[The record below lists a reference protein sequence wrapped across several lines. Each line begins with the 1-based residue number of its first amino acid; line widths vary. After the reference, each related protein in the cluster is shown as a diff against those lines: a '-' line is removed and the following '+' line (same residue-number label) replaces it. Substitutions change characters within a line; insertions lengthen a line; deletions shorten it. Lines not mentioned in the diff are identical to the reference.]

1 MKKLL
6 VLIGFAVF
14 VTSCNNGNSPM
25 MNNGM
30 DSVASAYKAKDSVL
44 EKNKATALASVQA
57 FSSGKIDDAFK
68 NVTPDAVD
76 YGDGMGKPMKGRDT
90 IINMVKGFL
99 SAFPDYKAENFMVVG
114 DGNHV
119 AVFADYSGTFKN
131 PLMGMKPTGKSFK
144 YRDADIF
151 TFNDA
156 GQITEHRSVQS
167 GITLMDMIGAKMPKQ

>member
-1 MKKLL
+1 
-6 VLIGFAVF
+6 
-14 VTSCNNGNSPM
+14 M

-30 DSVASAYKAKDSVL
+30 DSVASAYKAKDSAL

-68 NVTPDAVD
+68 NVTPDEVD

-114 DGNHV
+114 DG
-119 AVFADYSGTFKN
+119 
-131 PLMGMKPTGKSFK
+131 KSCSRFC
-144 YRDADIF
+144 
-151 TFNDA
+151 
-156 GQITEHRSVQS
+156 
-167 GITLMDMIGAKMPKQ
+167 